1 MNLVKLKDISIGKGN
16 YGIGATAVDYKS
28 NLYKYLRITDI
39 NEDGTINENELKSVE
54 DINAKDY
61 LLKENDICF
70 ARTGNSTGKS
80 FFYDG
85 TIKDLVYAG
94 FLIKFSLDEKKVNPK
109 YIKYYTLSNKYK
121 NWVREIQTGS
131 TRGNINAKMYGD
143 LEIKLPERT
152 YQDKAVKILETI
164 TNKIILN
171 RHTNNNLSELKLALF
186 KNFIEQSKDS
196 SKKVNLKDCVEKIG
210 TGADAIQ
217 RAPIVNY
224 DTGIRCIR
232 VGDMTNN
239 RKYYEWGFTKMTD
252 KDFENYKLDIGDI
265 VITRTAVNG
274 ITKIIDDNE
283 KIVCNNGL
291 IRLKVN
297 NKYNPLYIYMC
308 TKTKD
313 FYDYIHKIDSE
324 TSVRPNMKVDYFTS
338 YSIDNISIEKQNEF
352 CNKIDPILKI
362 QKKLEQENHN
372 LEQLRN
378 TLLPKLMNGE
388 IDLDKVEI

>member
-1 MNLVKLKDISIGKGN
+1 MEFKKLKELVEINSESITKNYKETIINYLDTSNITNGKIDSIVEIN
-16 YGIGATAVDYKS
+16 IKDAPSRAK
-28 NLYKYLRITDI
+28 RI
-39 NEDGTINENELKSVE
+39 VR
-54 DINAKDY
+54 
-61 LLKENDICF
+61 ENDIVYSTVRPNLCHYGIL
-70 ARTGNSTGKS
+70 REICKNMIVSTGFVVLRCKEEILPEYLYAYITLPDITMKLHAIAETS
-80 FFYDG
+80 TSAYPS
-85 TIKDLVYAG
+85 IKPSDLEDIDI
-94 FLIKFSLDEKKVNPK
+94 LILPK
-109 YIKYYTLSNKYK
+109 
-121 NWVREIQTGS
+121 EIQKKISSILT
-131 TRGNINAKMYGD
+131 NI
-143 LEIKLPERT
+143 
-152 YQDKAVKILETI
+152 DKKIE
-164 TNKIILN
+164 LN
-171 RHTNNNLSELKLALF
+171 NQINNNLSKLELALF
-186 KNFIEQSKDS
+186 KEFIEQNKDS
-196 SKKVNLKDCVEKIG
+196 SEKINLKDCVEKIG

-217 RAPIVNY
+217 RAPIVDY

-274 ITKIIDDNE
+274 ITKIIDDKE

-313 FYDYIHKIDSE
+313 FYDYIHRIDSE

-338 YSIDNISIEKQNEF
+338 YPIDRISLEKQNEF
-352 CNKIDPILKI
+352 CNKIDPMLKM
-362 QKKLEQENHN
+362 QKELEQENHN
-372 LEQLRN
+372 LEQLRD

-388 IDLDKVEI
+388 IDLSNIEI